1 MTAAKNTPPAEPAE
15 IHDFLSYLTIERGS
29 SPNTV
34 SAYRRDLRSYVEF
47 LAERNVS
54 SPRSANQDDVVGFIA
69 HLRGGGLS
77 PATIE
82 RRLSAVKGLHRFMVS
97 EGITEHLPTAE
108 LPRRHRITRLPS
120 VLTVGEIE
128 SVLLGAAQA
137 IDLPKPVAVRNY
149 AILEMLYG
157 CGIRVSELCGLDLGD
172 IDLAEGYVRVMG
184 KGSKERIAPM
194 GERSIEAAETYV
206 STYRQMLRPVRSTVI
221 APSAAVFLSTRGR
234 RLSRESV
241 YRIVRAAGER
251 VGIEKLHPHTFRHSY
266 ATHMLEG
273 GADLRSLQELLGHAD
288 LSTTQVYT
296 HVDQRFMRS
305 EYLSKHPRANSPTQ
319 PPS

>member
-1 MTAAKNTPPAEPAE
+1 MTANQNIPPAEPAE
-15 IHDFLSYLTIERGS
+15 VQDFLSYLTIERGS

-34 SAYRRDLRSYVEF
+34 SAYRRDLQSYVEF
-47 LAERNVS
+47 LAERHVR
-54 SPRSANQDDVVGFIA
+54 SPGAANQDDIIDFIV
-69 HLRGGGLS
+69 HLRGRGLS
-77 PATIE
+77 AATIE

-108 LPRRHRITRLPS
+108 LPKRHRTTRLPS

-137 IDLPKPVAVRNY
+137 VDLPEHVAVRNY

-157 CGIRVSELCGLDLGD
+157 CGIRVSELCGLDLSD
-172 IDLAEGYVRVMG
+172 IDLAEGYVRVTG

-194 GERSIEAAETYV
+194 GERSIEAVERYV
-206 STYRQMLRPVRSTVI
+206 LAYRQMLRPGRSTA

-234 RLSRESV
+234 RLDRESV

-251 VGIEKLHPHTFRHSY
+251 VGIEKVHPHTFRHSY

-305 EYLSKHPRANSPTQ
+305 EYLRKHPRASLPA
-319 PPS
+319 PPSD